1 MVIEWQHFSRP
12 TVASFLVGIFVFPLF
27 IRWQESWG
35 VGQKIKKEGPNLHL
49 HKENTPTMGGVVIV
63 AATFLGLLAGG
74 YFDGRGRDIFI
85 FSLFFFLL
93 GFWDDF
99 FKSFLK
105 KPWGI
110 KARYKFFYQLLGGAG
125 ILLWGARFFP
135 HQVILPFSARVVE
148 LGPVAFF
155 LYGLLV
161 IVASANAFN
170 IVDGLD
176 GLAGGCGVLSFAF
189 FTLLFLESGRPEFA
203 GFSGAIIGALLAFL
217 WFNFWP
223 ARIFMGDS
231 GSLPLGALMGVLSL
245 VSGHSLFLIPAGIIF
260 VIDTLSV
267 VLQVASFQLFRRR
280 IFLMSPLHHHFEL
293 RGMKESQITIRFW
306 IVQFLGV
313 LCAFW
318 GMGG

>member
-1 MVIEWQHFSRP
+1 MVEWVYLTWP
-12 TVASFLVGIFVFPLF
+12 VLASFLMGVFLFPLF
-27 IRWQESWG
+27 IRWQRLWG
-35 VGQKIKKEGPNLHL
+35 LGQKIKKEGPNLHL
-49 HKENTPTMGGVVIV
+49 HKEDTPTMGGVVIV
-63 AATFLGLLAGG
+63 IAMLIGLLVGG
-74 YFDGRGRDIFI
+74 RFGERARILF
-85 FSLFFFLL
+85 LLLLPFFFV
-93 GFWDDF
+93 GFWDDL

-110 KARYKFFYQLLGGAG
+110 KARQKFLFQLLGGMV
-125 ILLWGARFFP
+125 ILFWGARLFP
-135 HQVILPFSARVVE
+135 HQIVFPFSHRVVE
-148 LGPVAFF
+148 LGPVPFF

-161 IVASANAFN
+161 IVASTNAFN

-176 GLAGGCGVLSFAF
+176 GLAGGCGVLSFVF
-189 FTLLFLESGRPEFA
+189 FVFLLLQSGQVELAVFP
-203 GFSGAIIGALLAFL
+203 GATVGALLSFL

-231 GSLPLGALMGVLSL
+231 GSLPLGALMGIVSL
-245 VSGHSLFLIPAGIIF
+245 ISGHSLFLLFAGVVF

-267 VLQVASFQLFRRR
+267 VLQVASFKFFKRR

-293 RGMKESQITIRFW
+293 KGMKESQITVRFW

-313 LCAFW
+313 LLAFW